1 MLHSNSSA
9 GTAAQKSSKSSLI
22 QRPAIILAMLLLC
35 AVFSGCSHEEESK
48 RRYFFIGYD
57 VSNSETRNVGNFYS
71 TGELRNVDSFTN
83 VVYRMFKCE
92 NFSREQC
99 IITSIFE
106 FKDSSEYNMFKNGR
120 GSYVFAC
127 DSAVSSK

>member
-1 MLHSNSSA
+1 MLNRNSSA
-9 GTAAQKSSKSSLI
+9 GTAAPQCSKSLLI

-35 AVFSGCSHEEESK
+35 AVFSGCSKKEESK

-57 VSNSETRNVGNFYS
+57 VSNSERRNVGNFYS
-71 TGELRNVDSFTN
+71 NGELLNVDSFTN

-92 NFSREQC
+92 NFSRDEC

-120 GSYVFAC
+120 GNYVFAC
-127 DSAVSSK
+127 DSAVSAK